1 MGVFD
6 FLRKSIPMRGNVRAI
21 EQDAAG
27 NILYLSNAFCSRNI
41 STYNMADLTDK
52 GRAVS
57 VCTPLS
63 TVLDKL
69 GMMIQRGQLYVMDE
83 EGNEEKFQAFK
94 DALLSPN
101 PLQTF
106 SAFIRDVEVCLRL
119 YGFCPISVMR
129 GISTLPFKSMWVIDP
144 TIFHLKGTG
153 KIYKQFEIDEIVK
166 EASYQWN
173 GQRIVLQPDEYF
185 IIHNGQISY
194 NQASGDITFSSYTD
208 SLSIPVNNWMAAMS
222 ATHTLVQN
230 GGPKG
235 VLYNDYQDA
244 MGNNP
249 MTESEKME
257 IHKQFNEKYGI
268 VKGKSPIFI
277 SPKKLGWLPMDYNA
291 EQLKLGDIDDRC
303 TAKICNAFG
312 LNANLFTDAK
322 YDNQESAKKAAY
334 QDVII
339 PDAKVI
345 SEAITRAVLPEG
357 AHMEIDFSDVEC
369 LQKNKKDEAQTLQTA
384 AAAINALLNNGLV
397 SFDEARK
404 EIANYID
411 IDPDELKRVEGE
423 EVQDEQVQE

>member
-1 MGVFD
+1 
-6 FLRKSIPMRGNVRAI
+6 MRGNVRAV
-21 EQDAAG
+21 EQDVAG
-27 NILYLSNAFCSRNI
+27 NILYLSDAFYSRDVSI
-41 STYNMADLTDK
+41 YNMAEPSDK
-52 GRAVS
+52 GKAAS
-57 VCTPLS
+57 ACTPLS

-69 GMMIQRGQLYVMDE
+69 GMMIQRGQLYITDD
-83 EGNEEKFQAFK
+83 EGNEDKFQAFK
-94 DALLSPN
+94 DALLYPN

-106 SAFIRDVEVCLRL
+106 SAFIRDIEICLRL

-129 GISTLPFKSMWVIDP
+129 GLPTLPFKSMWVIDP
-144 TIFHLKGTG
+144 AIFHLKGTG

-173 GQRIVLQPDEYF
+173 GQKVVLQPDEYL
-185 IIHNGQISY
+185 IIQNGRISY
-194 NQASGDITFSSYTD
+194 NQASGDITFSSSTD
-208 SLSIPVNNWMAAMS
+208 ALSVPVNNWIAAMS

-249 MTESEKME
+249 MTESEKRE

-345 SEAITRAVLPEG
+345 SEAITRAILPEG
-357 AHMEIDFSDVEC
+357 AHMELDFSDVEC
-369 LQKNKKDEAQTLQTA
+369 LQKSKKDEAQTLRTA
-384 AAAINALLNNGLV
+384 SGAIKELLAEGII
-397 SFDEARK
+397 SFEEARK

-411 IDPDELKRVEGE
+411 IDPDELKRVEGK

>member
-1 MGVFD
+1 MKAV
-6 FLRKSIPMRGNVRAI
+6 
-21 EQDAAG
+21 EQDIAG
-27 NILYLSNAFCSRNI
+27 NILYLSDAFNSRDVSI
-41 STYNMADLTDK
+41 YNMAELSDK
-52 GRAVS
+52 GKAAS
-57 VCTPLS
+57 ACAPLS
-63 TVLDKL
+63 AVLEKL
-69 GMMIQRGQLYVMDE
+69 GMMIQRGQLYVMDD
-83 EGNEEKFQAFK
+83 EGNEDKFQTFK
-94 DALLSPN
+94 DALLYPN

-106 SAFIRDVEVCLRL
+106 SAFIRDIEVCLRL

-129 GISTLPFKSMWVIDP
+129 GISALPFKSMWVIDP
-144 TIFHLKGTG
+144 VIFHLKGTG

-166 EASYQWN
+166 GASYQWN
-173 GQRIVLQPDEYF
+173 GRKVVLQPDEYF
-185 IIHNGQISY
+185 IIHNGRISY
-194 NQASGDITFSSYTD
+194 NQASGDITFPSYTD
-208 SLSIPVNNWMAAMS
+208 ALSIPVNNWMAAMS

-249 MTESEKME
+249 MTESEKRE
-257 IHKQFNEKYGI
+257 IHQQFNEKYGI

-322 YDNQESAKKAAY
+322 YDNQESAKKSAY

-369 LQKNKKDEAQTLQTA
+369 LQKNKKDEAQTLKTA
-384 AAAINALLNNGLV
+384 AGAIKELLADGII
-397 SFDEARK
+397 SFEEARK

-411 IDPDELKRVEGE
+411 IDPDELKRVEGK